1 MSNPRIGVVG
11 LGYVGLPVALAF
23 AKYYPVLGYDIDQ
36 QRIQQLN
43 DGIIPA
49 DIAPDGELVGL
60 NIAFTTDIAHLKQ
73 ANVFIITV
81 PTPIENNAKPDLTA
95 VKLAC
100 QTVAKVLSPG
110 ALVILEST
118 VYPGTTEEYCLPIL
132 EQGSQLKAGVDFDLG
147 YSPERI
153 NPGDPLH
160 TLKRVTKVVSGLTP
174 EACLRVHQLYA
185 RIITTVVQAPSIK
198 VAETAKLLENTQRDV
213 NIALMNEVALVCQ
226 SLSIDTQAVINT
238 ASTKWNFHAYQ
249 PGLVGGHCIS
259 VDPHYLRYVA
269 EANEVAVACVSA
281 ARQTNDNMIS
291 HLAHLIRQHLKKSQ
305 VEYKQCSVGVLGITF
320 KENCAD
326 LRNSGVF
333 PLINALK
340 KEARLLK
347 VHDPLACKKQ
357 AKTMYQV
364 DLVDWHAMQD
374 LDVLVVAV
382 AHQEYRQLTAEDL
395 AMCFGKHRFLFDIK
409 RIYEAHACEAAQIQ
423 YWGL

>member
-1 MSNPRIGVVG
+1 MSNPHIGVVG

-23 AKYYPVLGYDIDQ
+23 AKHYPVIGYDIDE
-36 QRIQQLN
+36 QRIEQLSH
-43 DGIIPA
+43 GKIPA
-49 DIAPDGELVGL
+49 DIAPNGQLAGL
-60 NIAFTTDIAHLKQ
+60 QIAFTTTVTELKQ

-81 PTPIENNAKPDLTA
+81 PTPIEDNAKPDLTA

-100 QTVAKVLSPG
+100 QIVAQLLSPG

-118 VYPGTTEEYCLPIL
+118 VYPGTTEDYCLPIL

-160 TLKRVTKVVSGLTP
+160 TLKTVTKVVSGFTP
-174 EACLRVHQLYA
+174 DACQRVYDLYA
-185 RIITTVVQAPSIK
+185 TIITTVVKAPSIK

-213 NIALMNEVALVCQ
+213 NIALMNEVAMVCQ
-226 SLSIDTQAVINT
+226 SLSIDTQAVIKT

-269 EANEVAVACVSA
+269 EAHAVPVACVSA

-291 HLAHLIRQHLKKSQ
+291 HLAQFIRQHLKNNQ
-305 VEYKQCSVGVLGITF
+305 IDYTQCAVGILGITF

-333 PLINALK
+333 PLIHTLS
-340 KEARLLK
+340 KEARVLK

-357 AKTMYQV
+357 AKALYQI
-364 DLVDWHAMQD
+364 DLVEWQTMQD
-374 LDVLVVAV
+374 LDVLIVAV
-382 AHQEYRQLTAEDL
+382 AHQDYRQLTPENLKA
-395 AMCFGKHRFLFDIK
+395 CFGKQRFLFDIK
-409 RIYEAHACEAAQIQ
+409 RIYAADACADEQIE